1 MDRLAMTTQTWWPQI
16 EAAIR
21 SGVNN
26 AGSEGTAE

>member
-26 AGSEGTAE
+26 VGSEGTAE